1 MRTATT
7 PKASTTSMTVRLD
20 SSVKKQAQ
28 KIYSELG
35 IDMTTAINVFLR
47 QSIRSKGFPFDVNLE
62 TPNRETLMAMEQTQ
76 KGEDMYGPFNSV
88 EELMASLNA
97 DD

>member
-1 MRTATT
+1 MQTAL
-7 PKASTTSMTVRLD
+7 TSVTVRLD
-20 SSVKKQAQ
+20 RDVKNKAQ

-47 QSIRSKGFPFDVNLE
+47 QSIRRKGFPFEVTLNM
-62 TPNRETLMAMEQTQ
+62 PNEVTLAAMKATQ
-76 KGEDMYGPFNSV
+76 NNEDMHGPFNSV
-88 EELMASLNA
+88 EALMEDLNA